1 MVSGMKIKQSLRVAS
16 VFALCATA
24 LAWRGQDAPAQEDA
38 SSQPPVTVIA
48 VRHAEKGADDPR
60 DPGLT
65 EEGTQRAAA
74 LAKLL
79 SHAGVTHL
87 FSTAYRRTQAT
98 VAPLATQL
106 ELEVE
111 EYNPRD
117 LAGFSKELKAL
128 PPGSV
133 AVVSG
138 HSNTTPGLVVALGG
152 APEGVKEG
160 RGGPVLGE
168 DEYDRLFLVT
178 SPKGEG
184 AVSLVE
190 LRYGE

>member
-1 MVSGMKIKQSLRVAS
+1 MKIKQSLRVVAI
-16 VFALCATA
+16 FALCATA
-24 LAWRGQDAPAQEDA
+24 LAWRSQDGPAEEDGP
-38 SSQPPVTVIA
+38 SLRPVTVIA

-65 EEGTQRAAA
+65 EEGARRAAA

-79 SHAGVTHL
+79 SHAGVTHIY
-87 FSTAYRRTQAT
+87 STGYRRTQAT
-98 VAPLATQL
+98 VEPLATRL
-106 ELEVE
+106 KLDVE
-111 EYNPRD
+111 EYSPRD
-117 LAGFSKELKAL
+117 LNGFSEGLKGL

-138 HSNTTPGLVVALGG
+138 HSNTTPGLVLAMGG
-152 APEGVKEG
+152 ELEGVKEG

-168 DEYDRLFLVT
+168 EEYDRLFLVT
-178 SPKGEG
+178 LPKGEG

>member
-24 LAWRGQDAPAQEDA
+24 LAWRGQDAPAEEDA
-38 SSQPPVTVIA
+38 SSQRPVTVIA

-60 DPGLT
+60 DPSLS

-79 SHAGVTHL
+79 SHAGVTHV
-87 FSTAYRRTQAT
+87 FSTDYRRTQAT
-98 VAPLATQL
+98 VTPLATQL

-117 LAGFSKELKAL
+117 LVGFSEKLKAL

-184 AVSLVE
+184 VVSLVE